1 MIGEGRE
8 DQKQNDLFFVCA
20 LIEYIARKTKNRRS
34 VVVNAIGKE
43 GLKHIYD
50 YADVYH
56 CENIDKLSDEFISEY
71 HIMEDS
77 YDNVSK
83 ALYRIPTHWEIG
95 KVYKRLTVDVAS
107 ATGSNYIDALMLVF
121 NSWIVEGID
130 NYNSSMFYE
139 SPHYLFESY
148 KAGYALT

>member
-8 DQKQNDLFFVCA
+8 DQKQNDLFFVCG
-20 LIEYIARKTKNRRS
+20 LVEYIARKTRNKRD

-43 GLKHIYD
+43 GIRHIYD

-56 CENIDKLSDEFISEY
+56 CENIDKLNDEFIAEY
-71 HIMEDS
+71 HIPEGK
-77 YDNVSK
+77 YDNLSK
-83 ALYRIPTHWEIG
+83 AKYRIPTHWEIG
-95 KVYKRLTVDVAS
+95 KVYKRLIIDVATTTNS
-107 ATGSNYIDALMLVF
+107 DYIDTLMVVF
-121 NSWIVEGID
+121 NSCIVEEID

-139 SPHYLFESY
+139 SPSYLFESY

>member
-8 DQKQNDLFFVCA
+8 DQKQNDLFFVCG
-20 LIEYIARKTKNRRS
+20 LVEYIARKTRNKRD

-43 GLKHIYD
+43 GIRHIYD

-56 CENIDKLSDEFISEY
+56 CENIDRLNDEFIAEY
-71 HIMEDS
+71 HIPEGK
-77 YDNVSK
+77 YDNLSK
-83 ALYRIPTHWEIG
+83 AKYRIPTHWEIG
-95 KVYKRLTVDVAS
+95 KVYKRLIIDVAT
-107 ATGSNYIDALMLVF
+107 ATNSDYIDTLMAVF
-121 NSWIVEGID
+121 NSWIVEEID

-139 SPHYLFESY
+139 SPSYLFESY